1 MIAIF
6 SLIGGVLAVMLG
18 ANLLVEGASSL
29 AKRMRVSDLVIGL
42 TVVSFGTSAPEF
54 VVSFFSALQ
63 GETDLALG
71 NVIGSNAFNVFFI
84 LGVSALIFPLAVQSN
99 TVWKEIPLSLLAA
112 VVIMAMANDAL
123 LDGAA
128 GSSIS
133 RAEGIALLG
142 FFVVFMYYTFD
153 MAKKA
158 VPTELHNEVHKYS
171 PYLSVLMVLGG
182 LVLLVVGGRLIVG
195 GAVSIAEGFGI
206 PKSIIG
212 LTIVAAGTS
221 IPELATS
228 VVAAYK
234 KNADIAVGNVVGSNI
249 FNIFFILGSSALTNP
264 LGIGSITNVDFL
276 VCIAASVV
284 LLIHSYDLKISRTEG
299 ALLLLAYIGYTMYL
313 IQAG

>member
-18 ANLLVEGASSL
+18 ANLLVEGSSSL
-29 AKRMRVSDLVIGL
+29 AKRMRISDLVIGL
-42 TVVSFGTSAPEF
+42 TVVAFGTSAPEF

-63 GETDLALG
+63 GETDIALG
-71 NVIGSNAFNVFFI
+71 NVIGSNTFNVFFI

-128 GSSIS
+128 ESSIS
-133 RAEGIALLG
+133 RVDAIALLG

-158 VPTELHNEVHKYS
+158 VPTELHNEVHKY
-171 PYLSVLMVLGG
+171 PLYLSVLMVLGG

-195 GAVSIAEGFGI
+195 GAISVAEAFGI

>member
-206 PKSIIG
+206 P
-212 LTIVAAGTS
+212 
-221 IPELATS
+221 
-228 VVAAYK
+228 
-234 KNADIAVGNVVGSNI
+234 
-249 FNIFFILGSSALTNP
+249 NP
-264 LGIGSITNVDFL
+264 S
-276 VCIAASVV
+276 
-284 LLIHSYDLKISRTEG
+284 
-299 ALLLLAYIGYTMYL
+299 
-313 IQAG
+313 

>member
-18 ANLLVEGASSL
+18 ANLLVEGSSSL
-29 AKRMRVSDLVIGL
+29 AKRMRISDLVIGL

-158 VPTELHNEVHKYS
+158 APTELHNEVHKYS
-171 PYLSVLMVLGG
+171 PYLSILMVLGG

>member
-1 MIAIF
+1 
-6 SLIGGVLAVMLG
+6 
-18 ANLLVEGASSL
+18 
-29 AKRMRVSDLVIGL
+29 
-42 TVVSFGTSAPEF
+42 
-54 VVSFFSALQ
+54 
-63 GETDLALG
+63 
-71 NVIGSNAFNVFFI
+71 
-84 LGVSALIFPLAVQSN
+84 
-99 TVWKEIPLSLLAA
+99 VWKEIPLSLLAA